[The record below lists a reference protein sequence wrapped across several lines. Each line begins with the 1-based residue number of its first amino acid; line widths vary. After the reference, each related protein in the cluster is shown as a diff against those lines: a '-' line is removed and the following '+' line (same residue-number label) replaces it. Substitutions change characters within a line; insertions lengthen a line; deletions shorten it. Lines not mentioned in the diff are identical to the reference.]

1 MLQLEVPEQVEE
13 IDDDWR
19 LVTLEI
25 VDCLQ
30 DLFQPLELQAMVVG
44 NENYDWEELER
55 VSDAVIVVCCILCT
69 FCERISFRSTK
80 SMTVVLGYL
89 LL

>member
-69 FCERISFRSTK
+69 FCETK
-80 SMTVVLGYL
+80 TTTGKSWRE
-89 LL
+89 